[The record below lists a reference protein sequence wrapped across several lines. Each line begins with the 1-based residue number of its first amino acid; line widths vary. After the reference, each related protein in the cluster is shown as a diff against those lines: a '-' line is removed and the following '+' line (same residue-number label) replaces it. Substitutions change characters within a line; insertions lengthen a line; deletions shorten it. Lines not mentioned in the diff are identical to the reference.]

1 MFQTLQ
7 LHDFERQLKLTV
19 DSASPLA
26 FVNSKTWHD
35 LDKPRLQSTT
45 KVLGAFEGQPIN
57 PLGYFEARVVRPL
70 PEELFQ
76 SLNEGSKF
84 SEIYLADAYLQIE
97 LAKESKN

>member
-19 DSASPLA
+19 DSASPVA

-57 PLGYFEARVVRPL
+57 PLGYFEARVVRQDDL
-70 PEELFQ
+70 TK
-76 SLNEGSKF
+76 SAVS
-84 SEIYLADAYLQIE
+84 SH
-97 LAKESKN
+97 